1 VSRALIGRERTQARR
16 MVALLAG
23 SDPAAV
29 ARKLGMKRHSIAPLL
44 DGRRLP
50 GRTFA
55 ERAARLLP
63 SSPAP

>member
-1 VSRALIGRERTQARR
+1 MSRALVGRERTQARR
-16 MVALLAG
+16 MVASLAG

-50 GRTFA
+50 GRTFLD
-55 ERAARLLP
+55 RACRLLP
-63 SSPAP
+63 AS